1 MAAGDT
7 VSELGKTQSVVLYL
21 NTGQV
26 DAKGN
31 PIIKR
36 TTVNG
41 INPAVAEQA
50 KYDFAYALAG
60 LTSKSVEGID
70 VRTVT
75 ELGPIN

>member
-31 PIIKR
+31 QIIKR